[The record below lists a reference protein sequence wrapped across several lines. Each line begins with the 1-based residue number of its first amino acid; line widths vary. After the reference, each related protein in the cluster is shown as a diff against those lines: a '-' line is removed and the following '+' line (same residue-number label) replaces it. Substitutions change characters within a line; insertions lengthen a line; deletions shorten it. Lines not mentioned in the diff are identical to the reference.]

1 MINRGVAEPA
11 REENEQ
17 NQDCSEGSADQTKD
31 HKGRRP
37 ETFNG
42 ARVFRFLGR
51 PLHDEYIDDIAFLKR
66 NILYRNPSPGVD
78 DGVPVLH
85 IYNERF
91 VFFN

>member
-17 NQDCSEGSADQTKD
+17 NQDCSEGSADQTKE
-31 HKGRRP
+31 RRP
-37 ETFNG
+37 ETFSG

-51 PLHDEYIDDIAFLKR
+51 PPHDEYIDDIAFLKR
-66 NILYRNPSPGVD
+66 EILYRNPSPGVD

>member
-1 MINRGVAEPA
+1 VALLSLLAKRTSRIRTVRKVRPI
-11 REENEQ
+11 RPKTN
-17 NQDCSEGSADQTKD
+17 
-31 HKGRRP
+31 KGRRP
-37 ETFNG
+37 ETFSG

-51 PLHDEYIDDIAFLKR
+51 PPHDEYIDDIAFLKR